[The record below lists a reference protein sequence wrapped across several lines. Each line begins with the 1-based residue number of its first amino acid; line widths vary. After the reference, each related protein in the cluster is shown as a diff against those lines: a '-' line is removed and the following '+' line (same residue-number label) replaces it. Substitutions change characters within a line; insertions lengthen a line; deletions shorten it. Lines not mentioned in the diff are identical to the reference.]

1 LLELISDMSISVDS
15 CCTQMMDE
23 YDERNLIGCTQNVLA
38 VKVTAIDLMNISII
52 IFPRNLVVESSNL
65 PKIRIFR
72 AAKNQKS
79 IKNEKFI

>member
-15 CCTQMMDE
+15 CCTHMMDE

-38 VKVTAIDLMNISII
+38 VKATAIDLTNISIV
-52 IFPRNLVVESSNL
+52 IFPRNLVVEDSNL
-65 PKIRIFR
+65 PKRTV
-72 AAKNQKS
+72 KSQKS